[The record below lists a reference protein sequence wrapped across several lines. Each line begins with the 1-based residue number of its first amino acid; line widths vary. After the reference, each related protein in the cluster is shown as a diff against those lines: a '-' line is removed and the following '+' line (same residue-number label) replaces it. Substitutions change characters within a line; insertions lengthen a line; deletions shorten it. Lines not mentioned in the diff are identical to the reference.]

1 MLLEKMKPYVDDYD
15 VIPVKKEIYAD
26 LVTPIALL
34 QKIAATNKRFYLLES
49 VEGGEKWG
57 RYSFLGYDPIMRV
70 SCFRD
75 QVVIE
80 EKGEKKEITTKDSFQ
95 VIRDILKRFRSP
107 KIEDMPPFT
116 GGFVGYFAYAMIEH
130 AEPVLDIKRGK
141 FNDYDLMLFDKVIAY
156 DQLKQKIIVVGNVR
170 TKGDLKEN
178 LMEAEKEIDDI
189 IFQPSPELLVAF
201 ITFICAD
208 KLGVS

>member
-80 EKGEKKEITTKDSFQ
+80 EKEEKKIPQ
-95 VIRDILKRFRSP
+95 
-107 KIEDMPPFT
+107 
-116 GGFVGYFAYAMIEH
+116 
-130 AEPVLDIKRGK
+130 
-141 FNDYDLMLFDKVIAY
+141 
-156 DQLKQKIIVVGNVR
+156 
-170 TKGDLKEN
+170 
-178 LMEAEKEIDDI
+178 
-189 IFQPSPELLVAF
+189 
-201 ITFICAD
+201 
-208 KLGVS
+208 